1 MNAHSHAGQ
10 LGTTAMSEVAKNV
23 RERASRLTRVVLV
36 ASELLALLT
45 GRGFPLSLE
54 NWRDV
59 EQQPGV
65 VLVQAPEMS
74 AAQTAVVPEE
84 RVRAFPH
91 QMEGPALPA
100 RRTMLDRRHDVAAM
114 ILARELAGYR

>member
-1 MNAHSHAGQ
+1 MNAHSHAGL

-74 AAQTAVVPEE
+74 AAQTAVVPKE